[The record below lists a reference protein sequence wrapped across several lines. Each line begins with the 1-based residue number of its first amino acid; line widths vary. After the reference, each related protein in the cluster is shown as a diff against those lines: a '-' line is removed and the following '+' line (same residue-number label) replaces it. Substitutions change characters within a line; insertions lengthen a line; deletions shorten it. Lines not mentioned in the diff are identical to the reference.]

1 MVTIKKQQYY
11 LWRAVDAD
19 GNVLDVLLQRHR
31 DTKAAERFF
40 RKLLKKQGF
49 VPRVIITDKL
59 KSYEAAK
66 KQVMKNVEH
75 RAHKGLNNRAE
86 NSHQPTRVRERRMRK
101 FKSPGQAQRFL
112 AAFGSI
118 RDHFHPKQNQ
128 LTAQRYRKQMRQRLE
143 DWREVAGLNSAA

>member
-1 MVTIKKQQYY
+1 VQYY
-11 LWRAVDAD
+11 LWRAVDAA

-31 DTKAAERFF
+31 DTLAAERFF

-49 VPRVIITDKL
+49 VPRVIVTDKL

-66 KQVMKNVEH
+66 KQVMQNVEH
-75 RAHKGLNNRAE
+75 RAHKGLNNLCE

-112 AAFGSI
+112 SASGPI
-118 RDHFHPKQNQ
+118 RGHFHPKQHQ
-128 LTAQRYRKQMRQRLE
+128 LTARHYREQLRQRFE
-143 DWREVAGLNSAA
+143 DWREVACLKPAA